1 MYNDLY
7 HTLSSHPPYAG
18 TQQCPKL
25 KILIKYTFNL
35 PFRRIYSLF
44 MTSIQSANTLGTEP
58 IAHPE
63 YVSPGMP
70 PMQKADFTVSYFEFW
85 PTWVMYLPVIFDWL
99 YLSVKNRSLSLP
111 LIANPRIPNSGMVG
125 FSKNDFLLQA
135 NQNSQQYILPW
146 ITYKLSD
153 QPADEQVDNIIVK
166 LKNLKLGFPI
176 VGKPDMGCRGAG
188 VNLLKD
194 KIELSR
200 YLENYPAGSEFMLQQ
215 LADWEPEAGIFYV
228 KHPHENT
235 GHITSIALKYTP
247 YVVGDGQHTLLELIE
262 RDERANKVSHLYKM
276 RHKDLLDTVIPKDE
290 PFRLV
295 FAASHCR
302 GAVFTDG
309 REYITD
315 ALTQK
320 IDEIMNGFPEFYYGR
335 LDVKFKNVDQLK
347 KGQDISI
354 IEVNGASSESLH
366 IWDKNAGLVEAWRF
380 LIWQYRTLFAI
391 GAENRARGYKPPG
404 IVSLLTAWRKE
415 KNLTTHYPQTD

>member
-1 MYNDLY
+1 MN
-7 HTLSSHPPYAG
+7 
-18 TQQCPKL
+18 
-25 KILIKYTFNL
+25 
-35 PFRRIYSLF
+35 
-44 MTSIQSANTLGTEP
+44 SIQSANPVGNEP
-58 IAHPE
+58 APHSE

-70 PMQKADFTVSYFEFW
+70 PMRKADSTVSYFEFW
-85 PTWVMYLPVIFDWL
+85 PAWVMYLPVIFDWL
-99 YLSVKNRSLSLP
+99 YLSIKHVSLSLP

-125 FSKNDFLLQA
+125 FSKNDCLLQA
-135 NQNSQQYILPW
+135 NQNSQRYILPW
-146 ITYKLSD
+146 INYKVND
-153 QPADEQVDNIIVK
+153 QTADQQVDNIILK
-166 LKNLKLGFPI
+166 LKDSELGFPI

-194 KIELSR
+194 KVGLSK
-200 YLENYPAGSEFMLQQ
+200 YLQNYPIGSEFMLQK
-215 LADWEPEAGIFYV
+215 LAEWEPEAGIFYV

-235 GHITSIALKYTP
+235 GRITSIALKYTP
-247 YVVGDGQHTLLELIE
+247 YVVGDGQHTLKELIE
-262 RDERANKVSHLYKM
+262 LDERANKVSHLYKI
-276 RHKDLLDTVIPKDE
+276 RHKDSLNKVISKGE

-309 REYITD
+309 RDYITE

-320 IDEIMNGFPEFYYGR
+320 IDEIMKGFPEFYYGR
-335 LDVKFKNVDQLK
+335 LDVKFENVDQLK
-347 KGQDISI
+347 QGQNISI

-366 IWDKNAGLVEAWRF
+366 IWDKNAGLVEAWRS

-404 IVSLLTAWRKE
+404 IVSLLTAWQKE